1 MKISRKQIQR
11 IVKEEAKREFPIS
24 YYSDEMLMQE
34 GLLDFL
40 KGLFGKIVDFFKGA
54 YDEAKG
60 KVEDAW
66 GDVTGQVKGVAQ
78 DVLGKDTEVTSLKDL
93 DMDNKEHQKVFYAAL
108 GPKSIEMLEVAS
120 KKLQDATN
128 VKDWTP
134 KDDSDEAAEA
144 WQKENGEAANGLWYA
159 FGVMGATADFYAE
172 NTDIPHAQELSAG
185 YDETA
190 KSGNPG
196 LAAKYVIGAAKVIQ
210 QMGAEAEKAG
220 ATEYGKKMM
229 QGGKSM
235 MGTAEALAK
244 SIAESGK
251 EQQQE
256 SLELRKMINHMII
269 QERKIIKGNSGR

>member
-1 MKISRKQIQR
+1 MKISKKQIRR
-11 IVKEEAKREFPIS
+11 IVEQEAKRELPIS

-40 KGLFGKIVDFFKGA
+40 KGLFGKIVEFFKGA

-78 DVLGKDTEVTSLKDL
+78 DILGKDTEVTSLKDL
-93 DMDNKEHQKVFYAAL
+93 DMDNKEHQKVFYAAIA
-108 GPKSIEMLEVAS
+108 PKSIEMLKVADE
-120 KKLQDATN
+120 KLKAAAN

-159 FGVMGATADFYAE
+159 FGAMGATADFYAE
-172 NTDIPHAQELSAG
+172 NTDMARAKELSSG
-185 YDETA
+185 YDKIAE
-190 KSGNPG
+190 SGNPG
-196 LAAKYVIGAAKVIQ
+196 EAAQYVAVAGNLVA
-210 QMGAEAEKAG
+210 QMGVKAEEAGDESGKQLNKAG
-220 ATEYGKKMM
+220 NAIV
-229 QGGKSM
+229 SA
-235 MGTAEALAK
+235 AEALAK